1 VGRLEASRRECNA
14 KQLKHTLGVSNWR
27 SIYLLSE
34 KPAYEELEQRIRVLE
49 KESLKYAQTKNR
61 LSETLQRLNFHI
73 KNAPLAVVEFNNHFQ
88 VTYWSNQAEKI
99 FGWTAEEVM
108 GKRIDQLR
116 WVYNDDLHHVAE
128 LSAEMLAARRTSNV
142 HINRNYRKDGSVI
155 TCEWY
160 NSVLLNMEGKLVSI
174 QSLARDITEER
185 RLEADLKATNV
196 KLEEA
201 LAEIKE
207 TAETLARAFD
217 EIKRLKD
224 QLEAE
229 NIYLRDEMEL
239 REGSREIIGTSD
251 AIESTIRKAKQVSR
265 MKTTVLLTGE
275 TGTGK
280 GIFARF
286 LHRESDRRDKPFVN
300 VNCASL
306 PANLIESE
314 LFGSEKGAF
323 TSSTARQ
330 IGRFELANKGTIF
343 LDEIGELPIELQ
355 AKLLKVI
362 EEGEF
367 EHLGSPHPIKVDVRI
382 IASTNRDLQEEIKRG
397 RFRQDLYFR
406 INVFPIPIPPLRER
420 DGDIPL
426 FVKAYVKKFNKS
438 HNKDIKRVSTKI
450 MESFKSYA
458 WPGNVRELINVV
470 ERAVI
475 VSEGSDLKLAE
486 KIDAMP
492 INSVRVNEPSS
503 AGSRETKALAE
514 AEREHILKALLQTGW
529 RIEGPQGAAQILDLH
544 PNTLRARMKKLGI
557 KRPGRP

>member
-1 VGRLEASRRECNA
+1 M
-14 KQLKHTLGVSNWR
+14 
-27 SIYLLSE
+27 SE
-34 KPAYEELEQRIRVLE
+34 KPTYEELEQRIGVLE
-49 KESLKYAQTKNR
+49 RESQKYAQTENR

-73 KNAPLAVVEFNNHFQ
+73 KNAPLAVVEFNNYFQ
-88 VTYWSNQAEKI
+88 VTYWSKQAEKI
-99 FGWTAEEVM
+99 FGWSAEEVM

-116 WVYNDDLHHVAE
+116 WVYKDDMDHVAE
-128 LSAEMLAARRTSNV
+128 LSAEMLAARRTSNI

-160 NSVLLNMEGKLVSI
+160 NSVLLNREGKLISI

-196 KLEEA
+196 KLAEA

-207 TAETLARAFD
+207 TAETLAKAFD

-229 NIYLRDEMEL
+229 NIYLRDEIKL
-239 REGSREIIGTSD
+239 REGQREIIGISE
-251 AIESTIRKAKQVSR
+251 AIKSTLHKAQQVSR

-280 GIFARF
+280 GFFARF
-286 LHRESDRRDKPFVN
+286 LHRESDRRERPFVN

-323 TSSTARQ
+323 TGSVARQ
-330 IGRFELANKGTIF
+330 IGRFELADKGTLF
-343 LDEIGELPIELQ
+343 LDEIGEIPIELQ

-367 EHLGSPHPIKVDVRI
+367 ERLGSPHPVKVDVRI
-382 IASTNRDLQEEIKRG
+382 IASTNRDLQKEIKKG

-406 INVFPIPIPPLRER
+406 LNIFPINIPPLRER
-420 DGDIPL
+420 SEDIPL
-426 FVKAYVKKFNKS
+426 LVKTTVAKFSKSYKKE
-438 HNKDIKRVSTKI
+438 IKRIPVKV
-450 MESFKSYA
+450 MDSFQRYS
-458 WPGNVRELINVV
+458 WPGNVRELINVI

-475 VSEGSDLKLAE
+475 VSEGAELKLAE

-492 INSVRVNEPSS
+492 LNPAREEVAPA
-503 AGSRETKALAE
+503 AGLRAAKPLAE
-514 AEREHILKALLQTGW
+514 AEREHILKALQQTGW
-529 RIEGPQGAAQILDLH
+529 RIEGARGAAQVLDLH

-557 KRPGRP
+557 KRPGSP